1 MLKNCLHKLSK
12 QKGEKMKYEELI
24 LKMAIENKSIEKILV
39 DFDPTNKKV
48 IEDKRKEIKKEG
60 DNK

>member
-1 MLKNCLHKLSK
+1 
-12 QKGEKMKYEELI
+12 MKYEELI

-39 DFDPTNKKV
+39 DFAPTNKKV
-48 IEDKRKEIKKEG
+48 IEDKRKQIKKEE